1 VWIPPGELRDQRD
14 LPRTRM
20 VLSRQRIG
28 LKNRIHAT
36 LAKYAIR
43 VEEVSDIFGT
53 RGLKLLEA
61 KLPLLP
67 PHNRYATEELLAQLE
82 QVVAGIGRFEQRMRE
97 VFAPSEKLQ
106 LIETLPGVGFILAVV
121 ILVEVGDVERLARA
135 EQLAAY
141 AGTTPRGIAS
151 GGCEPLPEVGV
162 RGGGQQHLPAP
173 TIPAI
178 LSCQPAVRT
187 GTGAQRPSESDW
199 GGGPPP
205 GGSHLLD
212 TTEIREVPGSE

>member
-1 VWIPPGELRDQRD
+1 
-14 LPRTRM
+14 M

-141 AGTTPRGIAS
+141 AGTTPRVIAS
-151 GGCEPLPEVGV
+151 GGKMRFGL
-162 RGGGQQHLPAP
+162 L
-173 TIPAI
+173 
-178 LSCQPAVRT
+178 RT
-187 GTGAQRPSESDW
+187 DVNHYLKWAFVEAANS
-199 GGGPPP
+199 
-205 GGSHLLD
+205 
-212 TTEIREVPGSE
+212 I